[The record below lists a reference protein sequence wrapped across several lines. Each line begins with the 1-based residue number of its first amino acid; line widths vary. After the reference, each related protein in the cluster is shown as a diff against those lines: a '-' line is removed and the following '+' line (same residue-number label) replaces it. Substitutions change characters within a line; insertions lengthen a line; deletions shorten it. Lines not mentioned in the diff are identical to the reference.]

1 MLLRAFYKL
10 FLAVSDVFVQRAGDK
25 YERVP
30 ALRSSPARLNRQ
42 SSHRRQT
49 EVGGGK
55 MAMSGG
61 GLYLINPPAFFLFNF
76 HAPSHQIEES
86 GSGASQRM
94 FILQANSLFM
104 LILTSQRGSC
114 KLRSKFKKKKSLPFK

>member
-1 MLLRAFYKL
+1 
-10 FLAVSDVFVQRAGDK
+10 
-25 YERVP
+25 
-30 ALRSSPARLNRQ
+30 
-42 SSHRRQT
+42 
-49 EVGGGK
+49 

-61 GLYLINPPAFFLFNF
+61 GLYLINPPALFLFNF

-104 LILTSQRGSC
+104 LILTRRQGSC
-114 KLRSKFKKKKSLPFK
+114 KLGRKVKEKKEVQPSHEQLVKR

>member
-1 MLLRAFYKL
+1 
-10 FLAVSDVFVQRAGDK
+10 
-25 YERVP
+25 
-30 ALRSSPARLNRQ
+30 
-42 SSHRRQT
+42 
-49 EVGGGK
+49 

-61 GLYLINPPAFFLFNF
+61 GLYLINPLAFFLFNF

-94 FILQANSLFM
+94 FILQGNSLFM

-114 KLRSKFKKKKSLPFK
+114 KLRSKFTLRMNHSLNAKEEPSETVNIILLYLSGCCELVFY

>member
-1 MLLRAFYKL
+1 M
-10 FLAVSDVFVQRAGDK
+10 
-25 YERVP
+25 
-30 ALRSSPARLNRQ
+30 
-42 SSHRRQT
+42 
-49 EVGGGK
+49 
-55 MAMSGG
+55 
-61 GLYLINPPAFFLFNF
+61 YLINPLASFLFNF

-114 KLRSKFKKKKSLPFK
+114 KLRRNLRKKKFTLRTNHSLNAKEEPS

>member
-1 MLLRAFYKL
+1 
-10 FLAVSDVFVQRAGDK
+10 
-25 YERVP
+25 
-30 ALRSSPARLNRQ
+30 
-42 SSHRRQT
+42 
-49 EVGGGK
+49 

-114 KLRSKFKKKKSLPFK
+114 KLRSKFKKKKVYPSNEPLAKR

>member
-1 MLLRAFYKL
+1 
-10 FLAVSDVFVQRAGDK
+10 
-25 YERVP
+25 
-30 ALRSSPARLNRQ
+30 
-42 SSHRRQT
+42 
-49 EVGGGK
+49 

-114 KLRSKFKKKKSLPFK
+114 KLRSKFKKKKKFTLRMNHSLNAEEEPSETVNIIVPFWMLRVGVLLKAGAALLLP